1 MPYIDGFMAA
11 VPVDNRAA
19 YTDWLKDQHAIFK
32 EYGADAIVDA
42 WEDDVPP
49 GEVTSMHK
57 AVAAKD
63 GECVAFSWIMWPD
76 KVTRDAGWDKMM
88 NDPRMSPEN
97 APMPF
102 DGKRLI
108 YGGFAPLLMTGQS

>member
-11 VPVDNRAA
+11 VPATNRDA
-19 YTDWLKDQHAIFK
+19 YLAWLQDQHAIFK
-32 EYGADAIVDA
+32 EYGADTIVDT
-42 WEDDVPP
+42 WEDDVPT

-57 AVAAKD
+57 AVAAQD
-63 GECVAFSWIMWPD
+63 GERVAFSWIMWPD
-76 KVTRDAGWDKMM
+76 KDTRDAGWAKMM
-88 NDPRMSPEN
+88 EDPRMSPEA

-108 YGGFAPLLMTGQS
+108 YGGFAPLLITD